1 MPKHRTFTPEFK
13 AQVVLEV
20 IRGAKTAAE
29 ICREHQIKPDLFS
42 KWKSQFLSNA
52 AKVFRGAEQIDPAQ
66 AHIVELERLVGQL
79 TLELE
84 VSKKASRLLTSLTRK
99 NAS

>member
-1 MPKHRTFTPEFK
+1 M
-13 AQVVLEV
+13 VS
-20 IRGAKTAAE
+20 GAKTAAD
-29 ICREHQIKPDLFS
+29 ICREHQIKPDLLS

-52 AKVFRGAEQIDPAQ
+52 SKVFQGAELADPAQ

-79 TLELE
+79 TLELQ